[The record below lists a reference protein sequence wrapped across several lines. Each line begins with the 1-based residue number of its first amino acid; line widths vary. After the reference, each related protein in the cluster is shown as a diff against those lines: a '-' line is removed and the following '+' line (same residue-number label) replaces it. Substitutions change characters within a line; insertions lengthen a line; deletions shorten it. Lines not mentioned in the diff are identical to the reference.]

1 LKNKKQQKKKK
12 KNKKKKK
19 KKPLGWKKYNFF
31 LFQKYI
37 CLKNML
43 TFWHP
48 TITQKMEEQAIKLT
62 IKSYLNSGNKKW
74 QNITRT
80 LKHVNLLCERLQ

>member
-1 LKNKKQQKKKK
+1 M
-12 KNKKKKK
+12 
-19 KKPLGWKKYNFF
+19 P
-31 LFQKYI
+31 
-37 CLKNML
+37 

-80 LKHVNLLCERLQ
+80 LKHVNILCERLR